1 MKVSEL
7 IELLSRYDRDDDVT
21 FYYLKN
27 NVLTNCQFEDLA
39 FYGDMGVEFTIQD
52 TYDGIETVMFQENF
66 MNSTKLTPQ
75 QLGDLKREF
84 ANLYI
89 GDMTPKELFEFA
101 IHRVTCDLAMMK
113 QEELKDHIE
122 EYDEYAY
129 EILEDYVADRVDSY
143 EIYQEFINER
153 QTINW
158 EIDL

>member
-1 MKVSEL
+1 
-7 IELLSRYDRDDDVT
+7 
-21 FYYLKN
+21 
-27 NVLTNCQFEDLA
+27 
-39 FYGDMGVEFTIQD
+39 
-52 TYDGIETVMFQENF
+52 

-84 ANLYI
+84 ANLFI
-89 GDMTPKELFEFA
+89 GDMSPRELFEFA

-143 EIYQEFINER
+143 EIYREFINER

-158 EIDL
+158 END